1 MKKYLSK
8 TFLIFIVI
16 LWIFTYVS
24 GASFAAETSDK
35 NKAAEEK
42 AAAVVAN
49 VGNLENILLEKLPGK
64 ERIHLIVSQQ
74 PVIDMK
80 SKINGSYLIKLEN
93 MTVPENLCRPLGE
106 GELKNIVSVTPSPEL
121 IKGKRW
127 VYLTVDIKK
136 IVPYAIK
143 QEGQNLLIDFNI
155 SSLVEKNASDSRKIK
170 GKTSRTTTGKKA
182 TAKVSAETVKD
193 SDVTKDEEIEKKPV
207 KKETV
212 KGTDRIIDLD
222 FQDADI
228 KSVLRLMAEFGNI
241 SIVSSDDVKGTITLS
256 MKNVPWKQALD
267 TILDLNSLTK
277 KQTGNIITV
286 TTLDR
291 KKKDEADRAMAADD
305 QNKADDNRRAREQK
319 MLAEKGLL
327 KQVLIE
333 AKIVEANEDF
343 VRKIGVEWGFGN
355 QQKVSGSTYGL
366 GVTGGSST
374 SSTPTQ
380 YQQNYPS
387 QIGITD
393 TAGKS
398 LAMAAVNFPAAVTG
412 PVIGLVFGGATG
424 FLETQLAALETNGS
438 GKLISAPK
446 VVTMEGIKAIIKQG
460 AEVPYTT
467 PASGTSPA
475 TVSFKEAL
483 LKLEVTP
490 KITDEGKISMDI
502 SASNDSPDYANEV
515 QGNPPIKKSEVQSKV
530 VISDGDTVVIGGVM
544 STSEATSA
552 SGFPWLQ
559 KIPVL
564 GWLFKTENVS
574 RNKKQ
579 LLIFVTP
586 KILKGDNFKESAEKI
601 IN

>member
-8 TFLIFIVI
+8 TFLVFTITI
-16 LWIFTYVS
+16 WIFTYIAGVS
-24 GASFAAETSDK
+24 SALETTDK
-35 NKAAEEK
+35 NKSSEDK
-42 AAAVVAN
+42 SAAVVAN
-49 VGNLENILLEKLPGK
+49 VGNLENVLLEKLSGK
-64 ERIHLIVSQQ
+64 ERIHLVVSQK
-74 PVIDMK
+74 PVIDMR
-80 SKINGSYLIKLEN
+80 SKNNGSYLIKLEN
-93 MTVPENLCRPLGE
+93 MTVPESLCRPLGE
-106 GELKNIVSVTPSPEL
+106 GELNNIISVTPSQQL

-136 IVPYAIK
+136 IVPFAIR
-143 QEGQNLLIDFNI
+143 QEGQNLFIDFNI
-155 SSLVEKNASDSRKIK
+155 ASLLYKKDNESQKIK
-170 GKTSRTTTGKKA
+170 GKSPVTTGKKA
-182 TAKVSAETVKD
+182 TAKVSAETVTG
-193 SDVTKDEEIEKKPV
+193 SDVKKGEETEVKPF
-207 KKETV
+207 KTEAV
-212 KGTDRIIDLD
+212 KGMDRIIDLD

-228 KSVLRLMAEFGNI
+228 KSVLRLMAESGNV
-241 SIVSSDDVKGTITLS
+241 SIVSSEDVKGSITLS

-277 KQTGNIITV
+277 RQTGHIITV

-291 KKKDEADRAMAADD
+291 KKKDEADKARAADD
-305 QNKADDNRRAREQK
+305 QNKADDERKAREQK
-319 MLAEKGLL
+319 MMAEKGLL

-333 AKIVEANEDF
+333 AKIVEATEDF

-355 QQKVSGSTYGL
+355 QQRVSGGYGL

-374 SSTPTQ
+374 ATTPTP
-380 YQQNYPS
+380 YTQNYPPQVGLTS
-387 QIGITD
+387 KT
-393 TAGKS
+393 
-398 LAMAAVNFPAAVTG
+398 MAAVNFPTAVTG

-424 FLETQLAALETNGS
+424 FLETQLAALEENGT

-460 AEVPYTT
+460 TEVPYTT

-502 SASNDSPDYANEV
+502 KASNDSPDWTNQV
-515 QGNPPIKKSEVQSKV
+515 QGNPPIKKSEIESKV
-530 VISDGDTVVIGGVM
+530 VISDGDTVVVGGVM
-544 STSEATSA
+544 SIDESTSV
-552 SGFPWLQ
+552 SGWPWLQ

-564 GWLFKTENVS
+564 GWLFKTENIN

-579 LLIFVTP
+579 LLVFVTP
-586 KILKGDNFKESAEKI
+586 RILKGDNIK
-601 IN
+601 

>member
-8 TFLIFIVI
+8 TFLVFTITI
-16 LWIFTYVS
+16 WIFTYIAGV
-24 GASFAAETSDK
+24 SFAAETTDK
-35 NKAAEEK
+35 NKASEDK
-42 AAAVVAN
+42 SAAVVAN
-49 VGNLENILLEKLPGK
+49 VGNLENVLLEKLSGK
-64 ERIHLIVSQQ
+64 ERIHLVVSQK
-74 PVIDMK
+74 PVIDMR
-80 SKINGSYLIKLEN
+80 SKNNGSYLIKLEN
-93 MTVPENLCRPLGE
+93 MTVPESLCRPLGE
-106 GELKNIVSVTPSPEL
+106 GELNNIISVTPSQQL

-136 IVPYAIK
+136 VVPFSIK
-143 QEGQNLLIDFNI
+143 QEGQNLFIDFNI
-155 SSLVEKNASDSRKIK
+155 ASLLEKKDNEFQKIK
-170 GKTSRTTTGKKA
+170 GKTPVTTGRKS
-182 TAKVSAETVKD
+182 TAKVSAETVTG
-193 SDVTKDEEIEKKPV
+193 SDVKKGEETEVKPV
-207 KKETV
+207 KNEAV
-212 KGTDRIIDLD
+212 KGMDRIIDLD

-228 KSVLRLMAEFGNI
+228 KSVLRLMAESGNV
-241 SIVSSDDVKGTITLS
+241 SIVSSEDVKGSITLS

-277 KQTGNIITV
+277 RQTGHIITI

-291 KKKDEADRAMAADD
+291 KKKDEADKARAADD
-305 QNKADDNRRAREQK
+305 QNKADDERRAREQK
-319 MLAEKGLL
+319 MMAEKGLL

-333 AKIVEANEDF
+333 AKIVEATEDF

-355 QQKVSGSTYGL
+355 QQKVSGGTYGL

-374 SSTPTQ
+374 SLTPTQ
-380 YQQNYPS
+380 YRQSYPS
-387 QIGITD
+387 QVGIVD
-393 TAGKS
+393 SISGKS

-424 FLETQLAALETNGS
+424 FLETQLAALEENGT

-460 AEVPYTT
+460 TEVPYTT

-502 SASNDSPDYANEV
+502 KASNDSPDWANEV
-515 QGNPPIKKSEVQSKV
+515 QGNPPIKKAEIESKV
-530 VISDGDTVVIGGVM
+530 VISDGDTVVVGGVM
-544 STSEATSA
+544 SIDESTSV
-552 SGFPWLQ
+552 SGWPWLQ

-564 GWLFKTENVS
+564 GWLFKTENVN

-586 KILKGDNFKESAEKI
+586 KILKGDNIK
-601 IN
+601 

>member
-1 MKKYLSK
+1 
-8 TFLIFIVI
+8 
-16 LWIFTYVS
+16 
-24 GASFAAETSDK
+24 
-35 NKAAEEK
+35 
-42 AAAVVAN
+42 
-49 VGNLENILLEKLPGK
+49 
-64 ERIHLIVSQQ
+64 
-74 PVIDMK
+74 
-80 SKINGSYLIKLEN
+80 
-93 MTVPENLCRPLGE
+93 
-106 GELKNIVSVTPSPEL
+106 L

-136 IVPYAIK
+136 IVPFAIK
-143 QEGQNLLIDFNI
+143 QEGQDLFIDFNI
-155 SSLVEKNASDSRKIK
+155 ASLLERKDNDSQKIK
-170 GKTSRTTTGKKA
+170 GKTPVTKGKKA
-182 TAKVSAETVKD
+182 RAKVSAETVTS
-193 SDVTKDEEIEKKPV
+193 SDVKKDEETEVKPV
-207 KKETV
+207 KKEIV
-212 KGTDRIIDLD
+212 KGTDRVIDLD

-228 KSVLRLMAEFGNI
+228 KSVLRLMAESGNV
-241 SIVSSDDVKGTITLS
+241 SIVSSEEVKGSITLS

-277 KQTGNIITV
+277 RQTGHIITV

-291 KKKDEADRAMAADD
+291 KKKDEADKARAADD
-305 QNKADDNRRAREQK
+305 QNKADDERRAREQK
-319 MLAEKGLL
+319 MMAEKGLL

-333 AKIVEANEDF
+333 AKIVEATEDF

-355 QQKVSGSTYGL
+355 QQKVSGGTYGL
-366 GVTGGSST
+366 GTSGGSST
-374 SSTPTQ
+374 SLTPTQ
-380 YQQNYPS
+380 YRQSYPS
-387 QIGITD
+387 QVGIVD
-393 TAGKS
+393 SISGKS

-424 FLETQLAALETNGS
+424 FLETQLAALEENGS

-460 AEVPYTT
+460 TEVPYTT

-502 SASNDSPDYANEV
+502 KASNDSPDWANEV
-515 QGNPPIKKSEVQSKV
+515 QGNPPIKKAEIESKV
-530 VISDGDTVVIGGVM
+530 VISDGDTVVVGGVM
-544 STSEATSA
+544 SIDESTTA

-564 GWLFKTENVS
+564 GWLFKTESVN

-586 KILKGDNFKESAEKI
+586 KILKGDNIKESAGKL
-601 IN
+601 

>member
-8 TFLIFIVI
+8 TFLVFTITI
-16 LWIFTYVS
+16 WIFTYIAGVS
-24 GASFAAETSDK
+24 SALETTDK
-35 NKAAEEK
+35 NKSSEDK
-42 AAAVVAN
+42 SAAVVAN
-49 VGNLENILLEKLPGK
+49 VGNLENVLLEKLSGK
-64 ERIHLIVSQQ
+64 ERIHLVVSQK
-74 PVIDMK
+74 PVIDMR
-80 SKINGSYLIKLEN
+80 SKNNGSYLIKLEN
-93 MTVPENLCRPLGE
+93 MTVPESLCRPLGE
-106 GELKNIVSVTPSPEL
+106 GELNNIISVTPSQQL

-136 IVPYAIK
+136 IVPFAIR
-143 QEGQNLLIDFNI
+143 QEGQNLFIDFNI
-155 SSLVEKNASDSRKIK
+155 ASLLYKKDNESQKIK
-170 GKTSRTTTGKKA
+170 GKSPVTTGKKA
-182 TAKVSAETVKD
+182 KVKVSAETVTG
-193 SDVTKDEEIEKKPV
+193 SDVKKGEETEVKPF
-207 KKETV
+207 KTEAV

-228 KSVLRLMAEFGNI
+228 KSVLRLMAESGNV
-241 SIVSSDDVKGTITLS
+241 SIVSSEDVKGSITLS

-277 KQTGNIITV
+277 RQTGHIITV

-291 KKKDEADRAMAADD
+291 KKKDEADKARAADD
-305 QNKADDNRRAREQK
+305 QNKADDERKAREQK
-319 MLAEKGLL
+319 MMAEKGLL

-333 AKIVEANEDF
+333 AKIVEATEDF

-355 QQKVSGSTYGL
+355 QQKVSDGTYGL
-366 GVTGGSST
+366 GTSGGSST
-374 SSTPTQ
+374 SLTPTQ
-380 YQQNYPS
+380 YKQSYPS
-387 QIGITD
+387 QVGIVD
-393 TAGKS
+393 SISGKS
-398 LAMAAVNFPAAVTG
+398 LAMAAVNFPTAVTG

-424 FLETQLAALETNGS
+424 FLETQLAALEENGT

-460 AEVPYTT
+460 TEVPYTT

-502 SASNDSPDYANEV
+502 KASNDSPDWTNQV
-515 QGNPPIKKSEVQSKV
+515 QGNPPIKKSEIESKV
-530 VISDGDTVVIGGVM
+530 VISDGDTVVVGGVM
-544 STSEATSA
+544 SIDESTSV
-552 SGFPWLQ
+552 SGWPWLQ

-564 GWLFKTENVS
+564 GWLFKTENIN

-579 LLIFVTP
+579 LLVFVTP
-586 KILKGDNFKESAEKI
+586 RILKGDNIK
-601 IN
+601 

>member
-8 TFLIFIVI
+8 TFLVFTITI
-16 LWIFTYVS
+16 WIFTYIAGVS
-24 GASFAAETSDK
+24 SALETTDK
-35 NKAAEEK
+35 NKSSEDK
-42 AAAVVAN
+42 SAAVVAN
-49 VGNLENILLEKLPGK
+49 VGNLENVLLEKLSGK
-64 ERIHLIVSQQ
+64 ERIHLVVSQK
-74 PVIDMK
+74 PVIDMR
-80 SKINGSYLIKLEN
+80 SKNNGSYLIKLEN
-93 MTVPENLCRPLGE
+93 MTVPESLCRPLGE
-106 GELKNIVSVTPSPEL
+106 GELNNIISVTPSQQL

-136 IVPYAIK
+136 IVPFAIR
-143 QEGQNLLIDFNI
+143 QEGQNLFIDFNI
-155 SSLVEKNASDSRKIK
+155 ASLLEKKDNDSRKIK
-170 GKTSRTTTGKKA
+170 GKTPVTTGRKA
-182 TAKVSAETVKD
+182 TAKVSAETVTG
-193 SDVTKDEEIEKKPV
+193 SDVKKGEETEVKPF
-207 KKETV
+207 KTEAV
-212 KGTDRIIDLD
+212 KGMDRIIDLD

-228 KSVLRLMAEFGNI
+228 KSVLRLMAESGNV
-241 SIVSSDDVKGTITLS
+241 SIVSSEEVKGSITLS

-277 KQTGNIITV
+277 RQTGHIITV

-291 KKKDEADRAMAADD
+291 KKKDEADKARAADD
-305 QNKADDNRRAREQK
+305 QNKADDERRAREQK
-319 MLAEKGLL
+319 MMAEKGLL

-333 AKIVEANEDF
+333 AKIVEATEDF

-355 QQKVSGSTYGL
+355 QQKVSGGTYGL
-366 GVTGGSST
+366 GATGGSST
-374 SSTPTQ
+374 STAPTQ
-380 YQQNYPS
+380 HTQNYPS
-387 QIGITD
+387 QAGVNIDGIS
-393 TAGKS
+393 GKS

-424 FLETQLAALETNGS
+424 FLETQLAALETNGT

-460 AEVPYTT
+460 TEVPYTT

-502 SASNDSPDYANEV
+502 KASNDSPDWARGP
-515 QGNPPIKKSEVQSKV
+515 QGNPNPPIKKSEIESKV
-530 VISDGDTVVIGGVM
+530 VISDGDTVVVGGVM
-544 STSEATSA
+544 SIDESTSV
-552 SGFPWLQ
+552 GGWPWLQ

-564 GWLFKTENVS
+564 GWLFKTENIK

-579 LLIFVTP
+579 LLVFVTP
-586 KILKGDNFKESAEKI
+586 KILKGDNYK
-601 IN
+601 